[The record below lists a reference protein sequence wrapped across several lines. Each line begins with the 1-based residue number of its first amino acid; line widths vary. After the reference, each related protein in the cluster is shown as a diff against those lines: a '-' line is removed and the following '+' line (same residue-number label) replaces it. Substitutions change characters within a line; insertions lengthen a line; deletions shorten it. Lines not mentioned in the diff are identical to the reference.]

1 MATPQPRPCL
11 PPLMASTYHRPSPP
25 DLAAVRFW
33 TRMLISRSTTDK
45 PAERRG
51 KGFYRMSKK
60 RSEKRR
66 QCVFCG
72 QPATEKNR
80 EHILPQWL
88 LELTGDPSRVVT
100 MAINPQSG
108 EQIKFAWSA
117 LVMPAC
123 QACNEKY
130 GKLEQAVKPIVLSL
144 LDRKPMTSRQ
154 AFVLLDWLDKVRIC
168 LWLNQ
173 TILQGNIET
182 INPHLYVDNR
192 IGKKDRLLY
201 LYTLDGKGKGL
212 NAFGIESL
220 IFQHQPSC
228 FALRVNDVILF
239 NASSDYA
246 FSRGCGFWHPERIE
260 RQIDGEFAGHL
271 RFIGCA
277 MTREIAHPLF
287 DYSLLKAPLRIVQPI
302 AQQGPDGEFFGPLR
316 QNESYHLIHMSDP
329 SRGAG
334 IVFRQLDDE
343 VLPMFDPDAPMDLE
357 EVDPFN
363 NGNAGDIVAQVY
375 RFQTHLFQSAEI
387 VGSDAAIA
395 HAKSMSNMLATA
407 NEMRAVLV
415 ETGRASDEGQDYT
428 ARAFRDAMAA
438 AKRSS

>member
-1 MATPQPRPCL
+1 
-11 PPLMASTYHRPSPP
+11 
-25 DLAAVRFW
+25 
-33 TRMLISRSTTDK
+33 
-45 PAERRG
+45 
-51 KGFYRMSKK
+51 MSKQ
-60 RSEKRR
+60 RSKKRR

-72 QPATEKNR
+72 QTATDKNR

-100 MAINPQSG
+100 MSINPQSG
-108 EQIKFAWSA
+108 EPIKFAWSA

-130 GKLEQAVKPIVLSL
+130 GELEAAVKPIVLSL
-144 LDRKPMTSRQ
+144 LNRKPMTSRQ

-173 TILQGNIET
+173 TVLQGQIET
-182 INPHLYVDNR
+182 INPHLHVDNR

-201 LYTLDGKGKGL
+201 LYTLDGNGKGL

-228 FALRVNDVILF
+228 FALRVNDVIFF

-260 RQIDGEFAGHL
+260 RQIDGESAGHM
-271 RFIGCA
+271 RFIGYA
-277 MTREIAHPLF
+277 MTRELAHPLF
-287 DYSLLKAPLRIVQPI
+287 DYPLLKAALRIVQPI
-302 AQQGPDGEFFGPLR
+302 AQQGVDGQFFGPLG
-316 QNESYHLIHMSDP
+316 QNESYHLTHMSDP

-334 IVFRQLDDE
+334 IIFRQLDDE
-343 VLPMFDPDAPMDLE
+343 VLPIFDPDAAMELE
-357 EVDPFN
+357 EVDPIN
-363 NGNAGDIVAQVY
+363 HGNAGNIVAQVY
-375 RFQTHLFQSAEI
+375 RFQTHLFQIAEI
-387 VGSDAAIA
+387 SGSEPAIA
-395 HAKSMSNMLATA
+395 RAKSMSSMLAQT

-415 ETGRASDEGQDYT
+415 ETGRMSDQGQDYVT
-428 ARAFRDAMAA
+428 RAFRDAMTA
-438 AKRSS
+438 AKR